1 VNFCVGSFQNGN
13 KICKALNSFHGMSS
27 LGIFSFSN
35 YCMGH
40 GPCWPI
46 SGESCMRG
54 ATHAPLIPLSSSLFI
69 KQIDFNENGGMKGD
83 EEMFFSISHLVYT
96 NF

>member
-1 VNFCVGSFQNGN
+1 
-13 KICKALNSFHGMSS
+13 
-27 LGIFSFSN
+27 
-35 YCMGH
+35 
-40 GPCWPI
+40 
-46 SGESCMRG
+46 MRG

-96 NF
+96 IF